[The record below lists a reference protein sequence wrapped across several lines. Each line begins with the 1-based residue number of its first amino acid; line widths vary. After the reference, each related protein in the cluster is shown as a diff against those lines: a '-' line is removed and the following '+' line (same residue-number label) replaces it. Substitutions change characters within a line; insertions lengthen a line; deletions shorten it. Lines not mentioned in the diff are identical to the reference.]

1 MPPPSPF
8 PQGGALEEETEAWGD
23 DRSGGVV
30 LLRGE
35 YSLARCVRGN
45 DVVAGCTRSAQFML
59 MRYLAR
65 LDKF

>member
-1 MPPPSPF
+1 MPFPSPF

-35 YSLARCVRGN
+35 YSLARVSGVTMWWQDVHAVRSS
-45 DVVAGCTRSAQFML
+45 C
-59 MRYLAR
+59 
-65 LDKF
+65 